1 MRKNSRRVALAVLS
15 TALAL
20 GACAPVT
27 KMQTNHASDYVA
39 KPGRIY
45 VMTASDMGWGHEFT
59 QGFQQEFEIIAHECG
74 SVAGFGEISGL
85 ELDKNGPME
94 KAAEF
99 HPDTLLSIAHG
110 GGIVTM
116 GGGNR
121 LSIVYD
127 ATLTDWYLKR
137 PVWRGSFNFARG
149 GMIIPLAERGAVFA
163 VDLTNGLKRDGL
175 LKGCGEIKLQQGN
188 RLEHN
193 ATSGRS
199 VASQPGT
206 TEISDSLHNHRRGA
220 VPMSSLEGLLPG
232 DDHAQ

>member
-1 MRKNSRRVALAVLS
+1 
-15 TALAL
+15 
-20 GACAPVT
+20 
-27 KMQTNHASDYVA
+27 MQTNHASDYAA

-45 VMTASDMGWGHEFT
+45 VMTASDMGWGQDFT
-59 QGFQQEFEIIAHECG
+59 QGFQQEFGIIVHDCG

-85 ELDKNGPME
+85 ELNKNGPME
-94 KAAEF
+94 KAEEF
-99 HPDTLLSIAHG
+99 HPDTLLSISHG

-121 LSIVYD
+121 LSIAYD
-127 ATLTDWYLKR
+127 ATLTDWDLKR

-149 GMIIPLAERGAVFA
+149 GTLIPLAERGAVFA

-175 LKGCGEIKLQQGN
+175 LKSCSEIKLQPGN

-193 ATSGRS
+193 GTSGGS
-199 VASQPGT
+199 ALSQPST
-206 TEISDSLHNHRRGA
+206 TVINDNPHNHRRGA

-232 DDHAQ
+232 DDLGQ